1 MTSGMTNSRA
11 SSTRK
16 ATVAVAHTTVP
27 SVTTPID
34 HTSQRY
40 CRRSRPLDRRNRTNR
55 VRRLVATRTNRN
67 VNSEPGSGITDQAA
81 DSGMIAYGFGTSMPK
96 ALPDG
101 VMLTTG
107 ATAIST
113 AHAIDMANQA
123 IATGRVRS
131 FGSEPLGNTN
141 ARASRQTNA
150 NPQPV
155 PFAQTVNDS
164 NDVVVPATIAGMEP
178 LTITL
183 PRASPT
189 PISTRSQAMGWRGR
203 RAARTRPVLEYA
215 TSRTIPAGATMNRL
229 PTNRMATRRPDATA
243 RSRQVPRGRGR
254 PTGVAAIAPPRVR
267 RGRRSCRGRR
277 RPAAWTRSTGT
288 GPRRAWC
295 TGSSGRRGGTAAG
308 ARPGR
313 RR

>member
-1 MTSGMTNSRA
+1 
-11 SSTRK
+11 
-16 ATVAVAHTTVP
+16 
-27 SVTTPID
+27 
-34 HTSQRY
+34 
-40 CRRSRPLDRRNRTNR
+40 
-55 VRRLVATRTNRN
+55 
-67 VNSEPGSGITDQAA
+67 
-81 DSGMIAYGFGTSMPK
+81 MPK

-107 ATAIST
+107 ATAISA

-123 IATGRVRS
+123 IATGRVRL

-215 TSRTIPAGATMNRL
+215 TSRTMPAGRDDEQAPGEQDGDEEAQSDRAAL
-229 PTNRMATRRPDATA
+229 ADRPGAA
-243 RSRQVPRGRGR
+243 SR
-254 PTGVAAIAPPRVR
+254 PTAAPAIAPLRAR
-267 RGRRSCRGRR
+267 RGRRSCHGRR

-288 GPRRAWC
+288 GPVGRGVRVPADDGAEQQLAHVLDAAVDVAADVVGVVRLHRARAVH
-295 TGSSGRRGGTAAG
+295 GRARTRSRKPGAYRSTCASIASVMSPVQPLGTWQ
-308 ARPGR
+308 
-313 RR
+313 